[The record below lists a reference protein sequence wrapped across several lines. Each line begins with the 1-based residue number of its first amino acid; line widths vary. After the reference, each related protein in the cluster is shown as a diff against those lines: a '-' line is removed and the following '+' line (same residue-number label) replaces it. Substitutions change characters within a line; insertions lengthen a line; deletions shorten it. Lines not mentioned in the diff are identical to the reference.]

1 MTPSEPKTSLPDYM
15 TEAYL
20 KPRKQQTVIDLDNF
34 DEVTIRKTG
43 DFTPVFNLDDLH
55 KRIGHNHDTLIRVI
69 NDGLRAQEMRQLG
82 ETNGSWKIVDD
93 DNKEA
98 GDFVGSPAN
107 SKIVNVTVLTL
118 AKTIFGYSDVD
129 TSEHRTAAKEKA
141 KEFIKGNPVI
151 REGLKKSAALR
162 DED

>member
-1 MTPSEPKTSLPDYM
+1 MTPSEPKLPDYM

-43 DFTPVFNLDDLH
+43 NFAPVFNLDDLH
-55 KRIGHNHDTLIRVI
+55 KRIGNNHDTLIRVI

-98 GDFVGSPAN
+98 GDFTGSPAN

-129 TSEHRTAAKEKA
+129 TSEHRAAAKEKA